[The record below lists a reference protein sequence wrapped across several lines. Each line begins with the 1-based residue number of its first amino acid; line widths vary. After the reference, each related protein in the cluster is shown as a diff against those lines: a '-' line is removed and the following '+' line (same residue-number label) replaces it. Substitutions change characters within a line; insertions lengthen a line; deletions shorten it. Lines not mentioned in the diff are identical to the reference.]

1 MMHGPAW
8 HPVMFAG
15 LALIPALT
23 LSAAPALAQS
33 ADAEADVPRLTVGYG
48 DLDLSTAK
56 GRARLDLRLKR
67 AAADVCGRNDS
78 DRLQLSYEA
87 AVRHCT
93 DTALRQARTAM
104 AARLDTRMVDNR

>member
-1 MMHGPAW
+1 MMHRSAW
-8 HPVMFAG
+8 HPVMLAG

-33 ADAEADVPRLTVGYG
+33 ADEEADVPRLAVGYG

-67 AAADVCGRNDS
+67 AAADVCSRNDS
-78 DRLQLSYEA
+78 DRLLLDHQ

-93 DTALRQARTAM
+93 ETALSHARTVV
-104 AARLDTRMVDNR
+104 AARLNTRMVDNR